1 MVKKIILGKCMNL
14 VKKNN
19 PTYHEEKLEEIRYGL
34 ESIYLTYTKI
44 FVIFVLAYFLGIIKE
59 TLLLLLT
66 YNIIRTFAFGIHAT
80 KSIYCLITSL
90 MLFIGG
96 VYIVKYMSL
105 NIYVKTI
112 ISIMLLICIYKYAPA
127 DTYKRPL
134 INERKRKKYKVI
146 STILGIAYVILIII
160 LNNNIISNYL
170 LIGML
175 ESVIMIH
182 PFIYKIFN
190 LPFDNYKKYKLN
202 TV

>member
-1 MVKKIILGKCMNL
+1 MNL

-59 TLLLLLT
+59 TFLLLLT

-112 ISIMLLICIYKYAPA
+112 ISFMLLICIYKYAPA

-182 PFIYKIFN
+182 PLIYKIFN

>member
-1 MVKKIILGKCMNL
+1 MDL

-19 PTYHEEKLEEIRYGL
+19 PTYQEEKLEEIRYGL

-44 FVIFVLAYFLGIIKE
+44 FLIFVLAYFLGIIKE
-59 TLLLLLT
+59 TLLLLVT

-90 MLFIGG
+90 ILFIGG
-96 VYIVKYMSL
+96 VYVVKYMSL
-105 NIYVKTI
+105 NIYVKAI
-112 ISIMLLICIYKYAPA
+112 ISIILLICIYKYAPA

-160 LNNNIISNYL
+160 FNNYIISNYL

-175 ESVIMIH
+175 ETVIMIH
-182 PFIYKIFN
+182 PIVYKIFN

>member
-1 MVKKIILGKCMNL
+1 M
-14 VKKNN
+14 
-19 PTYHEEKLEEIRYGL
+19 
-34 ESIYLTYTKI
+34 
-44 FVIFVLAYFLGIIKE
+44 
-59 TLLLLLT
+59 LLLVT

-96 VYIVKYMSL
+96 VYVVKYMSL
-105 NIYVKTI
+105 NIYVKAI
-112 ISIMLLICIYKYAPA
+112 ISIILLICIYKYAPA

-160 LNNNIISNYL
+160 FNNYIISNYL

-175 ESVIMIH
+175 ETVIMIH
-182 PFIYKIFN
+182 PIVYKIFN
-190 LPFDNYKKYKLN
+190 LPFLFIFLHKALPARKARGLWQKDRYFYPAAIASCRKADRGY
-202 TV
+202 

>member
-1 MVKKIILGKCMNL
+1 MDL

-19 PTYHEEKLEEIRYGL
+19 PTYQEEKLEEIRYGL

-44 FVIFVLAYFLGIIKE
+44 FLIFVLAYFLGIIKE
-59 TLLLLLT
+59 TLLLLVT

-96 VYIVKYMSL
+96 VYVVKYMSL
-105 NIYVKTI
+105 NIYVKAI
-112 ISIMLLICIYKYAPA
+112 ISIILLICIYKYAPA

-160 LNNNIISNYL
+160 FNNYIISNYL

-175 ESVIMIH
+175 ETVIMIH
-182 PFIYKIFN
+182 PIVYKIFN

>member
-1 MVKKIILGKCMNL
+1 MDL

-19 PTYHEEKLEEIRYGL
+19 PTYQEEKLEEIRYGL

-44 FVIFVLAYFLGIIKE
+44 FLIFVLAYFLGIIKE
-59 TLLLLLT
+59 TLLLLVT

-90 MLFIGG
+90 ILFIGG
-96 VYIVKYMSL
+96 VYVVKYMSL
-105 NIYVKTI
+105 NIYVKAI
-112 ISIMLLICIYKYAPA
+112 ISIILLICIYKYAPA

-134 INERKRKKYKVI
+134 INERKRKRYKVI

-160 LNNNIISNYL
+160 FNNYIISNYL

-175 ESVIMIH
+175 ETVIMIH
-182 PFIYKIFN
+182 PIVYKIFN

-202 TV
+202 AV

>member
-1 MVKKIILGKCMNL
+1 MNL

-59 TLLLLLT
+59 TFLLLLT

-112 ISIMLLICIYKYAPA
+112 ISIMLLICIHKYAPA

>member
-1 MVKKIILGKCMNL
+1 MDL

-19 PTYHEEKLEEIRYGL
+19 PTYQEEKLEEIRYGL

-44 FVIFVLAYFLGIIKE
+44 FLIFVLAYFLGIIKE
-59 TLLLLLT
+59 TLLLLVT

-90 MLFIGG
+90 MFFIGG
-96 VYIVKYMSL
+96 VYVVKYMSL
-105 NIYVKTI
+105 NIYVKAI
-112 ISIMLLICIYKYAPA
+112 ISIILLICIYKYAPA

-160 LNNNIISNYL
+160 FNNYIISNYL

-175 ESVIMIH
+175 ETVIMIH
-182 PFIYKIFN
+182 PIVYKIFN

-202 TV
+202 AV

>member
-1 MVKKIILGKCMNL
+1 MDL

-19 PTYHEEKLEEIRYGL
+19 PTYQEEKLEEIRYGL

-44 FVIFVLAYFLGIIKE
+44 FLIFVLAYFLGIIKE
-59 TLLLLLT
+59 TLLLLVT

-96 VYIVKYMSL
+96 VYVVKYMSL
-105 NIYVKTI
+105 NIYVKAI
-112 ISIMLLICIYKYAPA
+112 ISIILLICIYKYAPA

-134 INERKRKKYKVI
+134 INERKRKKYKAI

-160 LNNNIISNYL
+160 FNNYIISNYL

-175 ESVIMIH
+175 ETVIMIH
-182 PFIYKIFN
+182 PIVYKIFN

>member
-1 MVKKIILGKCMNL
+1 MDL

-19 PTYHEEKLEEIRYGL
+19 PTYQEEKLEEIRYGL

-44 FVIFVLAYFLGIIKE
+44 FLIFVLAYFLGIIKE
-59 TLLLLLT
+59 TLLLLVT

-90 MLFIGG
+90 ILFIGG
-96 VYIVKYMSL
+96 VYVVKYMSL
-105 NIYVKTI
+105 NIYVKAI
-112 ISIMLLICIYKYAPA
+112 ISIILLICIDKYATA

-134 INERKRKKYKVI
+134 INERKRNTHKVI

-160 LNNNIISNYL
+160 FNNYIISNYL

-175 ESVIMIH
+175 ETVIMIH
-182 PFIYKIFN
+182 PIVYKIFN

-202 TV
+202 AV

>member
-1 MVKKIILGKCMNL
+1 MDL

-19 PTYHEEKLEEIRYGL
+19 PTYQEEKLEEIRYGL

-44 FVIFVLAYFLGIIKE
+44 FLIFVLAYFLGIIKE
-59 TLLLLLT
+59 TLLLLVT

-90 MLFIGG
+90 ILFIGG
-96 VYIVKYMSL
+96 VYVVKYMSL
-105 NIYVKTI
+105 NIYVKAI
-112 ISIMLLICIYKYAPA
+112 ISIILLICIYKYAPA
-127 DTYKRPL
+127 DKYKMPL
-134 INERKRKKYKVI
+134 INERKRKIYKVI

-160 LNNNIISNYL
+160 FNNYIISNYL

-175 ESVIMIH
+175 ETVIMIH
-182 PFIYKIFN
+182 PIVYKIFN

-202 TV
+202 AV

>member
-1 MVKKIILGKCMNL
+1 MDL

-19 PTYHEEKLEEIRYGL
+19 PTYQEEKLEEIRYGL

-44 FVIFVLAYFLGIIKE
+44 FLIFVLAYFLGIIKE
-59 TLLLLLT
+59 TLLLLVT

-90 MLFIGG
+90 ILFIGG
-96 VYIVKYMSL
+96 VYVVKYMSL
-105 NIYVKTI
+105 NIYVKAV
-112 ISIMLLICIYKYAPA
+112 ISIILLICIYKYAPA

-160 LNNNIISNYL
+160 FNNYIISNYL

-175 ESVIMIH
+175 ETVIMIH
-182 PFIYKIFN
+182 PIVYKIFN

-202 TV
+202 AV

>member
-1 MVKKIILGKCMNL
+1 MDL

-19 PTYHEEKLEEIRYGL
+19 PTYQEEKLEEIRYGL

-44 FVIFVLAYFLGIIKE
+44 FLIFVLAYFLGIIKE
-59 TLLLLLT
+59 TLLLLVT
-66 YNIIRTFAFGIHAT
+66 YNIIRTFTFGIHAT

-96 VYIVKYMSL
+96 VYVVKYMSL
-105 NIYVKTI
+105 NIYVKAI
-112 ISIMLLICIYKYAPA
+112 ISIILLICIYKYAPA

-134 INERKRKKYKVI
+134 INERKRKKYKAI

-160 LNNNIISNYL
+160 FNNYIISNYL

-175 ESVIMIH
+175 ETVIMIH
-182 PFIYKIFN
+182 PIVYKIFN

-202 TV
+202 AV

>member
-1 MVKKIILGKCMNL
+1 MDL

-19 PTYHEEKLEEIRYGL
+19 PTYQEEKLEEIRYGL

-44 FVIFVLAYFLGIIKE
+44 FLIFVLAYFLGIIKE
-59 TLLLLLT
+59 TLLLLVT

-96 VYIVKYMSL
+96 VYVVKYMSL
-105 NIYVKTI
+105 NIYVKAI
-112 ISIMLLICIYKYAPA
+112 ISIILLICIYKYAPA

-134 INERKRKKYKVI
+134 INERKRKRYKVI

-160 LNNNIISNYL
+160 FNNYIISNYL

-175 ESVIMIH
+175 ETVIMIH
-182 PFIYKIFN
+182 PIVYKIFN

-202 TV
+202 AV

>member
-1 MVKKIILGKCMNL
+1 MDL

-19 PTYHEEKLEEIRYGL
+19 STYQEEKLEEIRYGL

-44 FVIFVLAYFLGIIKE
+44 FLIFVLAYFLGIIKE
-59 TLLLLLT
+59 TLLLLVT

-96 VYIVKYMSL
+96 VYVVKYMSL
-105 NIYVKTI
+105 NIYVKAI
-112 ISIMLLICIYKYAPA
+112 ISIILLICIYKYAPA

-160 LNNNIISNYL
+160 FNNYIISNYL

-175 ESVIMIH
+175 ETVIMIH
-182 PFIYKIFN
+182 PIVYKIFN

-202 TV
+202 AV

>member
-1 MVKKIILGKCMNL
+1 
-14 VKKNN
+14 
-19 PTYHEEKLEEIRYGL
+19 
-34 ESIYLTYTKI
+34 
-44 FVIFVLAYFLGIIKE
+44 
-59 TLLLLLT
+59 
-66 YNIIRTFAFGIHAT
+66 
-80 KSIYCLITSL
+80 

-146 STILGIAYVILIII
+146 STILGIAYVILITI

-182 PFIYKIFN
+182 PLIYKIFN

>member
-1 MVKKIILGKCMNL
+1 MDL

-19 PTYHEEKLEEIRYGL
+19 PTYQEEKLEEIRYGL

-44 FVIFVLAYFLGIIKE
+44 FLIFVLAYFLGIIKE
-59 TLLLLLT
+59 TLLLLVT

-90 MLFIGG
+90 ILFIGG
-96 VYIVKYMSL
+96 VYVVKYISL
-105 NIYVKTI
+105 NIYVKAI
-112 ISIMLLICIYKYAPA
+112 ISIILLICIYKYAPA

-134 INERKRKKYKVI
+134 INERKRKKYKAI

-160 LNNNIISNYL
+160 FNNYIISNYL

-175 ESVIMIH
+175 ETVIMIH
-182 PFIYKIFN
+182 PIVYKIFN

-202 TV
+202 AV

>member
-1 MVKKIILGKCMNL
+1 MDL

-19 PTYHEEKLEEIRYGL
+19 PTYQEEKLEEIRYGL

-44 FVIFVLAYFLGIIKE
+44 FLIFVLAYFLGIIKE
-59 TLLLLLT
+59 TLLLLVT

-96 VYIVKYMSL
+96 VYVVKYMSL
-105 NIYVKTI
+105 NIYVKAI
-112 ISIMLLICIYKYAPA
+112 ISIILLICIYKYAPA

-160 LNNNIISNYL
+160 FNNYIISNYL

-175 ESVIMIH
+175 ETVIMIH
-182 PFIYKIFN
+182 PIVYKIFN

-202 TV
+202 AV

>member
-1 MVKKIILGKCMNL
+1 MDL

-19 PTYHEEKLEEIRYGL
+19 PTYQEEKLEEIRYGL

-44 FVIFVLAYFLGIIKE
+44 FLIFVLAYFLGIIKE
-59 TLLLLLT
+59 TLLLLVT

-96 VYIVKYMSL
+96 VYVVKYMSL
-105 NIYVKTI
+105 NIYVKAI
-112 ISIMLLICIYKYAPA
+112 ISIILLICIYKYAPA

-160 LNNNIISNYL
+160 FNNYIISNYL

-175 ESVIMIH
+175 ETVIMIH
-182 PFIYKIFN
+182 PIAYKIFN

-202 TV
+202 AV

>member
-1 MVKKIILGKCMNL
+1 MDL

-19 PTYHEEKLEEIRYGL
+19 PTYQEEKLEEIRYGL

-44 FVIFVLAYFLGIIKE
+44 FLIFVLAYFLGIIKE
-59 TLLLLLT
+59 TLLLLVT

-96 VYIVKYMSL
+96 VYVVKYMSL
-105 NIYVKTI
+105 NIYVKAI
-112 ISIMLLICIYKYAPA
+112 ISIILLICIYKYAPA

-134 INERKRKKYKVI
+134 INERKRKKYKAI

-160 LNNNIISNYL
+160 FNNYIISNYL

-175 ESVIMIH
+175 ETVIMIH
-182 PFIYKIFN
+182 PIVYKIFN

-202 TV
+202 AV

>member
-1 MVKKIILGKCMNL
+1 MDL

-19 PTYHEEKLEEIRYGL
+19 PTYQEEKLEEIRYGL

-44 FVIFVLAYFLGIIKE
+44 FLIFVLAYFLGIIKE
-59 TLLLLLT
+59 TLLLLVT

-90 MLFIGG
+90 ILFIGG
-96 VYIVKYMSL
+96 VYVVKYMSL
-105 NIYVKTI
+105 NIYVKAI
-112 ISIMLLICIYKYAPA
+112 ISIILLICIYKYAPA

-160 LNNNIISNYL
+160 FNNYIISNYL

-175 ESVIMIH
+175 ETVIMIH
-182 PFIYKIFN
+182 PIVYKIFN

-202 TV
+202 AV

>member
-1 MVKKIILGKCMNL
+1 MNL

-105 NIYVKTI
+105 NIYAKII

-146 STILGIAYVILIII
+146 STVLGIAYVILIII

-170 LIGML
+170 VIGML

-182 PFIYKIFN
+182 PLVYKIFN

>member
-1 MVKKIILGKCMNL
+1 MKKIILGKCMDL

-19 PTYHEEKLEEIRYGL
+19 PTYQEEKLEEIRYGL

-44 FVIFVLAYFLGIIKE
+44 FLIFVLAYFLGIIKE
-59 TLLLLLT
+59 TLLLLVT

-96 VYIVKYMSL
+96 VYVVKYMSL
-105 NIYVKTI
+105 NIYVKAI
-112 ISIMLLICIYKYAPA
+112 ISIILLICIYKYAPA

-160 LNNNIISNYL
+160 FNNYIISNYL

-175 ESVIMIH
+175 ETVIMIH
-182 PFIYKIFN
+182 PIVYKIFN

-202 TV
+202 AV

>member
-1 MVKKIILGKCMNL
+1 MDL

-19 PTYHEEKLEEIRYGL
+19 PTYQEEKLEEIRYGL

-44 FVIFVLAYFLGIIKE
+44 FLIFVLAYFLGIIKE
-59 TLLLLLT
+59 TLLLLVT

-96 VYIVKYMSL
+96 VYVVKYMSL
-105 NIYVKTI
+105 NIYVKAI
-112 ISIMLLICIYKYAPA
+112 ISIILLICIYKYAPA

-160 LNNNIISNYL
+160 FNNYIISNYL
-170 LIGML
+170 LLGML
-175 ESVIMIH
+175 ETVIMIH
-182 PFIYKIFN
+182 PIVYKIFN

-202 TV
+202 AV

>member
-1 MVKKIILGKCMNL
+1 MDL

-19 PTYHEEKLEEIRYGL
+19 PTYQEEKLEEIRYGL

-44 FVIFVLAYFLGIIKE
+44 FLIFVLAYFLGIIKE
-59 TLLLLLT
+59 TLLLLVT

-90 MLFIGG
+90 ILFIGG
-96 VYIVKYMSL
+96 VYVVKYISL
-105 NIYVKTI
+105 NIYVKAI
-112 ISIMLLICIYKYAPA
+112 ISIILLICIYKYAPA

-160 LNNNIISNYL
+160 FNNYIISNYL

-175 ESVIMIH
+175 ETVIMIH
-182 PFIYKIFN
+182 PIVYKIFN

-202 TV
+202 AV

>member
-1 MVKKIILGKCMNL
+1 MNL

-105 NIYVKTI
+105 NIYVKII

-146 STILGIAYVILIII
+146 STVLGIAYVILIII

-182 PFIYKIFN
+182 PLVYKIFN

>member
-1 MVKKIILGKCMNL
+1 M
-14 VKKNN
+14 
-19 PTYHEEKLEEIRYGL
+19 
-34 ESIYLTYTKI
+34 
-44 FVIFVLAYFLGIIKE
+44 
-59 TLLLLLT
+59 LLLVT

-90 MLFIGG
+90 ILFIGG
-96 VYIVKYMSL
+96 VYVVKYMSL
-105 NIYVKTI
+105 NIYVKAI
-112 ISIMLLICIYKYAPA
+112 ISIILLICIYKYAPA

-160 LNNNIISNYL
+160 FNNYIISNYL

-175 ESVIMIH
+175 ETVIMIH
-182 PFIYKIFN
+182 PIVYKIFN

-202 TV
+202 AV

>member
-1 MVKKIILGKCMNL
+1 MNL

-112 ISIMLLICIYKYAPA
+112 ISFMLLICIYKYAPA

-134 INERKRKKYKVI
+134 INEIKRKKYKVI

-182 PFIYKIFN
+182 PLIYKIFN

>member
-1 MVKKIILGKCMNL
+1 MDL

-19 PTYHEEKLEEIRYGL
+19 PTYQEEKLEEIRYGL

-44 FVIFVLAYFLGIIKE
+44 FLIFVLAYFLGIIKE
-59 TLLLLLT
+59 TLLLLVT

-90 MLFIGG
+90 ILFIGG
-96 VYIVKYMSL
+96 VYVVKYMSL
-105 NIYVKTI
+105 NIYVKAI
-112 ISIMLLICIYKYAPA
+112 ISIILLICIYKYAPA

-134 INERKRKKYKVI
+134 INERKRKKYKAI

-160 LNNNIISNYL
+160 FNNYIISNYL

-175 ESVIMIH
+175 ETVIMIH
-182 PFIYKIFN
+182 PIVYKIFN

-202 TV
+202 AV

>member
-1 MVKKIILGKCMNL
+1 MNL

-105 NIYVKTI
+105 NIYAKII

-146 STILGIAYVILIII
+146 STVLGIAYVVLIII

-182 PFIYKIFN
+182 PLVYKIFN

>member
-1 MVKKIILGKCMNL
+1 MDL

-19 PTYHEEKLEEIRYGL
+19 PTYQEEKLEEIRYGL

-44 FVIFVLAYFLGIIKE
+44 FLIFVLAYFLGIIKE
-59 TLLLLLT
+59 TLLLLVT

-90 MLFIGG
+90 ILFIGG
-96 VYIVKYMSL
+96 VYVVKYMSL
-105 NIYVKTI
+105 NIYVKAISSI
-112 ISIMLLICIYKYAPA
+112 ILLICIYKYAPA

-160 LNNNIISNYL
+160 FNNYIISNYL

-175 ESVIMIH
+175 ETVIMIH
-182 PFIYKIFN
+182 PIVYKIFN

-202 TV
+202 AV

>member
-1 MVKKIILGKCMNL
+1 MDL

-44 FVIFVLAYFLGIIKE
+44 FLIFVLAYFLGIIKE
-59 TLLLLLT
+59 TLLLLVT

-90 MLFIGG
+90 ILFIGG
-96 VYIVKYMSL
+96 VYVVKYMSL
-105 NIYVKTI
+105 NIYVKAI
-112 ISIMLLICIYKYAPA
+112 ISIILLICIYKYAPA

-134 INERKRKKYKVI
+134 INERKRKKYKAI

-160 LNNNIISNYL
+160 FNNYIISNYL

-175 ESVIMIH
+175 ETVIMIH
-182 PFIYKIFN
+182 PIVYKIFN

-202 TV
+202 AV